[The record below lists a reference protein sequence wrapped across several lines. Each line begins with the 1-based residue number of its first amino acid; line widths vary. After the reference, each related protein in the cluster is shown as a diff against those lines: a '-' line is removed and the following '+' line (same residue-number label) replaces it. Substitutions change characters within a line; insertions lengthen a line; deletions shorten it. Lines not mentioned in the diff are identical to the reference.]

1 MRRVLALLVAVGLVV
16 GAVFVRRAIDDDNDK
31 SSKGTGSD
39 SASAEVICATEL
51 GDACREATID
61 GGPLE
66 GRTVTVED
74 PGVTAARLS
83 TERSAADVAWLVPS
97 VWVDVVAAN
106 RKEAQFG
113 ALPRTSKP
121 LAAASLVAVA
131 PRDRADV
138 LTTKCEKDNGWAT
151 TCIADAAGGLWSAIG
166 GQPTW
171 GRVEVGLGPRT
182 TTGWLLAV
190 TSAVA
195 GRTGRAGFDT
205 TDLDFD
211 DGFTYW
217 FQQFNAARAN
227 PDPVATMVSAPGI
240 YGVAY
245 DLRLGSV
252 KLAEQRGFTIAQPEP
267 PQTAQVVLVG
277 GDGIDTAP
285 LSKALQQQGWN
296 PPNTTGATPLPNG
309 GVLQRLIQTK

>member
-1 MRRVLALLVAVGLVV
+1 MKRALALVVAVGLVV
-16 GAVFVRRAIDDDNDK
+16 GAVFVRRALDDDDNG
-31 SSKGTGSD
+31 SKGTGSD
-39 SASAEVICATEL
+39 AASAEVICATEL
-51 GDACREATID
+51 GDACRGATID

-66 GRTVTVED
+66 GRSVTVED

-83 TERSAADVAWLVPS
+83 TERSAAGVAWLVPS

-106 RKEAQFG
+106 RREAQFG
-113 ALPRTSKP
+113 ALPRKSKP
-121 LAAASLVAVA
+121 LAQASLVAVA
-131 PRDRADV
+131 PRDRAAA
-138 LTTKCEKDNGWAT
+138 LTATCGEDWATKCV
-151 TCIADAAGGLWSAIG
+151 ADAAGGPWSAIG
-166 GQPTW
+166 GDARW
-171 GRVEVGLGPRT
+171 GAVKVGLGPRT

-195 GRTGRAGFDT
+195 GRTGRADFDT

-217 FQQFNAARAN
+217 FQQFTGARAN

-240 YGVAY
+240 YGAAY

-252 KLAEQRGFTIAQPEP
+252 HLAEQRGFTIAQPDP
-267 PQTAQVVLVG
+267 AQTAQVVMVG

-285 LSKALQQQGWN
+285 LSEALQQQGWSA
-296 PPNTTGATPLPNG
+296 PNTTTATLPNG
-309 GVLQRLIQTK
+309 GVLQRLIETK

>member
-51 GDACREATID
+51 GDACSEATID

-66 GRTVTVED
+66 GRSVTVED

-97 VWVDVVAAN
+97 VWVEVVKAN
-106 RKEAQFG
+106 RDAAG
-113 ALPRTSKP
+113 LRPLPQANKP
-121 LAAASLVAVA
+121 LAQAPLVAVA
-131 PRDRADV
+131 PADRAEV
-138 LTTKCEKDNGWAT
+138 LTSQCGEAWKTSCV
-151 TCIADAAGGLWSAIG
+151 ADAAGGSWSAIG
-166 GQPTW
+166 GQPGW
-171 GRVEVGLGPRT
+171 GTVKVGLGPRT
-182 TTGWLLAV
+182 TTGWLLAA

-195 GRTGRAGFDT
+195 SRTGLPDFAT
-205 TDLDFD
+205 NDLDVD

-217 FQQFNAARAN
+217 FQQFAGPVGQR
-227 PDPVATMVSAPGI
+227 DPVGVLLNAFGT

-245 DLRLGSV
+245 DLQLGSV
-252 KLAEQRGFTIAQPEP
+252 QLVDPQVFTIAQPDP
-267 PQTAQVVLVG
+267 AQTAQVVLVG

>member
-1 MRRVLALLVAVGLVV
+1 MKRALALVVAVVLVV
-16 GAVFVRRAIDDDNDK
+16 GAVFVRRALDDDNDHG
-31 SSKGTGSD
+31 SKDTGSD

-51 GDACREATID
+51 GDACREATSD

-66 GRTVTVED
+66 GRSVTVED
-74 PGVTAARLS
+74 PGVTTARLS
-83 TERSAADVAWLVPS
+83 EDRSVTGVTWLVPS
-97 VWVDVVAAN
+97 VWVEVVKAN
-106 RKEAQFG
+106 RG
-113 ALPRTSKP
+113 AAGLRPLPQASKP
-121 LAAASLVAVA
+121 LAQAPLVAVA
-131 PRDRADV
+131 PADRAKA
-138 LTTKCEKDNGWAT
+138 LTAKYGEAWKTSSV
-151 TCIADAAGGLWSAIG
+151 ADAAGGPWSELG
-166 GQPTW
+166 GDARW
-171 GRVEVGLGPRT
+171 GAVKVGLGART
-182 TTGWLLAV
+182 TTGWLLAA

-195 GRTGRAGFDT
+195 GRTGLPDFAT
-205 TDLDFD
+205 NDLDVD

-217 FQQFNAARAN
+217 FQQFTGARAN

-252 KLAEQRGFTIAQPEP
+252 RLAQQRGFTIARPEP

-285 LSKALQQQGWN
+285 LSEALQQQGWSA
-296 PPNTTGATPLPNG
+296 PNTTTATPLPNG